1 MRQQLGRAPASKG
14 ASHDA
19 GSEPT
24 LQPCPLGSAGNA
36 LAALAG
42 AEALVVAGRHAD
54 ALLLLEAAAL
64 GPAQEAA
71 QVRVQVHAL
80 AARCHV
86 QLGCLR
92 EAAADYTAAIQ
103 LAAVAGEQQA
113 QLCEL
118 LLARAT
124 LYEQL
129 EQPQAALADVAQAGR
144 LQQPLPA
151 AALLAADRL
160 KRACGR
166 GK

>member
-1 MRQQLGRAPASKG
+1 MV
-14 ASHDA
+14 A
-19 GSEPT
+19 G
-24 LQPCPLGSAGNA
+24 QH
-36 LAALAG
+36 
-42 AEALVVAGRHAD
+42 AEALM
-54 ALLLLEAAAL
+54 LLESAAL
-64 GPAQEAA
+64 PPSQEA
-71 QVRVQVHAL
+71 VNVQMHAL

-103 LAAVAGEQQA
+103 LTTAGQQA
-113 QLCEL
+113 QRCEL

-129 EQPQAALADVAQAGR
+129 EQPQAALADVTEAGR
-144 LQQPLPA
+144 LQHPLPP